1 MKTAVIN
8 LYSFDELDDKVA
20 DRILESYREEMEIDY
35 DPVIEGAKE
44 ELEKIGASDI
54 DIFWSGFYSQGDGAC
69 FCCDFD
75 AEKILNTLFKDNTDY
90 DKIRYLSNEIGLIDM
105 KIVSRR
111 CGPSNFYSHENTVE
125 AFITCRIYDSQ
136 IASEDRALI
145 DALEKDMTEFIRSKC
160 RKIYADLEE
169 HYEVCTSL
177 ERILDDLREQ
187 GECFTKSGHVIT
199 FIEAQ

>member
-1 MKTAVIN
+1 MKLATIQ
-8 LYSFDELDDKVA
+8 LYSFDELDDSVA
-20 DRILESYREEMEIDY
+20 NRILQCYREEMEIDY

-54 DIFWSGFYSQGDGAC
+54 DIFWSGFYSQGAGAA
-69 FCCDFD
+69 FD
-75 AEKILNTLFKDNTDY
+75 AEKILNTLFKDNADY
-90 DKIRYLSNEIGLIDM
+90 DKIRFLTNEAGLIDM

-145 DALEKDMTEFIRSKC
+145 DALEKDMTEFIRSTS

-169 HYEVCTSL
+169 HYEACTSL
-177 ERILDDLREQ
+177 ERILDDFREQ

-199 FIEAQ
+199 DIEAQ